1 MTVRSAG
8 EENRRVG
15 DLTLE
20 ELEAIVEDRRR
31 VEQART
37 FLEAERR
44 RFLPITV
51 EPSYGANKGR
61 QKKRAKSLRD
71 QFLLVI
77 ELGAA
82 AALFY
87 IIVSSLG
94 NLQTLNDEVAQAIR
108 TQQNTQP
115 LRPIAQSG
123 GVSIKS
129 ANGAELPGSSFP
141 VRSIGELPGSSSPPQ
156 DLPAAL
162 GVNVANAPSLPPPTV
177 GPESPTRIVI
187 PTLGIDWPIVPGD
200 GWEELKRGVGHHAGS
215 VNPGE
220 RGNMILAGHD
230 DVFGEVFKDLEQ
242 LKSGDE
248 VTVYAG
254 GHSYRYE
261 VRAKRIVP
269 PSELDVL
276 NPTREAVATLITCYP
291 YRIDTMRLVVIAQ
304 LVE

>member
-1 MTVRSAG
+1 MALRTPAD
-8 EENRRVG
+8 ENRRVG

-20 ELEAIVEDRRR
+20 ELETIVEDRRR
-31 VEQART
+31 IEQARA
-37 FLEAERR
+37 FLEADNR
-44 RFLPITV
+44 RFHPITV
-51 EPSYGANKGR
+51 EPPNGANAR
-61 QKKRAKSLRD
+61 QRRRSKNLRD
-71 QFLLVI
+71 RFLLVI
-77 ELGAA
+77 ELGAGA
-82 AALFY
+82 ILFY
-87 IIVSSLG
+87 IIMSSLG
-94 NLQTLNDEVAQAIR
+94 TLQTLNDEVSQAIHA
-108 TQQNTQP
+108 QQEIQS
-115 LRPIAQSG
+115 LRPIEQTTSG
-123 GVSIKS
+123 SGQEAKS
-129 ANGAELPGSSFP
+129 VELPGSSFS
-141 VRSIGELPGSSSPPQ
+141 VGNLGELPGSSSPPE

-162 GVNVANAPSLPPPTV
+162 GVSVENPPSLPPSTV

-187 PTLGIDWPIVPGD
+187 PALGIDWPIVPGD

-215 VNPGE
+215 ANPGE

-242 LKSGDE
+242 LKSGDQ
-248 VTVYAG
+248 VTIYAS

>member
-1 MTVRSAG
+1 MTVLSPAD
-8 EENRRVG
+8 ENRRVG

-20 ELEAIVEDRRR
+20 ELETIVGDRRR
-31 VEQART
+31 IEQART
-37 FLEAERR
+37 FLEADNR
-44 RFLPITV
+44 RFHPITV
-51 EPSYGANKGR
+51 EPTSGAKAR
-61 QKKRAKSLRD
+61 QRRHSKSLRD
-71 QFLLVI
+71 RFLLIV

-82 AALFY
+82 AALLY
-87 IIVSSLG
+87 IIVISLG
-94 NLQTLNDEVAQAIR
+94 NLQTLNDEVSQAIHAQQE
-108 TQQNTQP
+108 TQF
-115 LRPIAQSG
+115 LRPIEQTTSG
-123 GVSIKS
+123 SSQKASVM
-129 ANGAELPGSSFP
+129 ELPGSSFL
-141 VRSIGELPGSSSPPQ
+141 VGNKSELPGSSSPPE

-162 GVNVANAPSLPPPTV
+162 GVSVESPPSLPPSTV

-187 PTLGIDWPIVPGD
+187 PTLGVDWPIVPGD
-200 GWEELKRGVGHHAGS
+200 GWEELKRGVGHHSGS
-215 VNPGE
+215 ANPGE

-242 LKSGDE
+242 LKSGDQ
-248 VTVYAG
+248 VTIYAS

-276 NPTREAVATLITCYP
+276 DPTREAVATLITCYP